1 MHGLTMFQFFTFN
14 WTDSHTHILTH
25 ANTSGPLMKM
35 HSDKYKDTAAELVN
49 SMSSAPKPN
58 PGMYSSGMNQ
68 PNTVSP
74 VVDVNS
80 IGPDNAVP
88 VQNPN
93 QYEQQPAPQEPMQ
106 STIQNPEGNISV

>member
-1 MHGLTMFQFFTFN
+1 MIALG
-14 WTDSHTHILTH
+14 IVVVIVI
-25 ANTSGPLMKM
+25 AVAVY
-35 HSDKYKDTAAELVN
+35 KYKDTAAELVN

-106 STIQNPEGNISV
+106 STIQNPEDLSVGESPSDPSVEGNAEAG